1 MAAPPVK
8 ETIQIKGMC
17 CSRCIRALREELVKL
32 SPARLS
38 IRIGELEIEYDGELI
53 SRQRIESAVEDAGF
67 EIMTLLREKKVEQ
80 AKIYIREHLSEP
92 EALRLSVLSRA
103 LATSP
108 FHLSRTFSLTEGETL
123 QDYIMRV
130 RMQRAGQL
138 LRETEKTVLDICGDV
153 GLSSP
158 SHFTK
163 EFKKRF
169 GQTPLNYRRAP
180 KAEPGVFRRLR
191 AGSAAVLVRFGRSV
205 HSWFFHSHGRHFP
218 VKRR

>member
-1 MAAPPVK
+1 
-8 ETIQIKGMC
+8 MC
-17 CSRCIRALREELVKL
+17 CSRCIRALKEELVKL

-38 IRIGELEIEYDGELI
+38 IRIGEAEIEYDGERI
-53 SRQRIESAVEDAGF
+53 SRQQIESAVEDAGF
-67 EIMTLLREKKVEQ
+67 EVMTLLREKKVEQ
-80 AKIYIREHLSEP
+80 AKRYVREHLSEP

-123 QDYIMRV
+123 QDYIMRA
-130 RMQRAGQL
+130 RMERAGQL

-180 KAEPGVFRRLR
+180 KAEPGFFRRLR
-191 AGSAAVLVRFGRSV
+191 AGSAAVVARLGRAAEARL
-205 HSWFFHSHGRHFP
+205 FRSHGRHFP
-218 VKRR
+218 VNRG

>member
-1 MAAPPVK
+1 M
-8 ETIQIKGMC
+8 
-17 CSRCIRALREELVKL
+17 KL

-38 IRIGELEIEYDGELI
+38 IRIGEVEIEYDGERI
-53 SRQRIESAVEDAGF
+53 SRQQIERAVEDAGF
-67 EIMTLLREKKVEQ
+67 EVMILLREKKMEQ
-80 AKIYIREHLSEP
+80 AKQYVRAHLSEP

-123 QDYIMRV
+123 QDYIMRT
-130 RMQRAGQL
+130 RMERAGQL
-138 LRETEKTVLDICGDV
+138 LRETELTVLDICGDV

-169 GQTPLNYRRAP
+169 LQTPLDYRRAP
-180 KAEPGVFRRLR
+180 KTEPGLFQRLR
-191 AGSAAVLVRFGRSV
+191 AGSAAVVVRFGRSV
-205 HSWFFHSHGRHFP
+205 HSWFFHSHGRHLP
-218 VKRR
+218 VKRA